1 MDITEEI
8 KMNVLVY
15 DNDEQIGIAAGNY
28 MCGQVLAK
36 PNSVLGLATGST
48 PLKPYD
54 HMIKL
59 FENGAVDFSKVTTFN
74 LDEYCNLDVND
85 KNSYHTFMHE
95 NLFDHI
101 NIPEEN
107 INFLDGN
114 AEDLEQECES
124 YEKKIKAAGGI
135 DIQLLGIGSNGHIAF
150 NEPSDSFQ
158 RWSHVV
164 ELKESTIKDNSR
176 FFKTIEEVPTRA
188 VTMGIGSI
196 MQAKRILII
205 ALGENK
211 ADAIKQLIDG
221 NVTPQCPAS
230 VLQFHTDVTLM
241 IDKGAASKINWGLQ

>member
-1 MDITEEI
+1 
-8 KMNVLVY
+8 MNVLVY
-15 DNDEQIGIAAGNY
+15 DNEEQIGIAAGNY

-36 PNSVLGLATGST
+36 PSSVLGLATGST
-48 PLKPYD
+48 PLKPYG

-74 LDEYCNLDVND
+74 LDEYCKLDVND
-85 KNSYHTFMHE
+85 KNSYHRFMHD
-95 NLFDHI
+95 NLFDHL

-107 INFLDGN
+107 IHFLNGN
-114 AEDLEQECES
+114 AEDLEQECKE
-124 YEKKIKAAGGI
+124 YEERIKAAGGI

-164 ELKESTIKDNSR
+164 ALKESTIQDNSR
-176 FFKTIEEVPTRA
+176 FFNSIEEVPTHA

-205 ALGENK
+205 AIGENK
-211 ADAIKQLIDG
+211 AKAIKQLIDG

-241 IDKGAASKINWGLQ
+241 LDKGAASLI

>member
-1 MDITEEI
+1 
-8 KMNVLVY
+8 MNVLVY

-36 PNSVLGLATGST
+36 PDSVLGLATGST
-48 PLKPYD
+48 PLKPYG
-54 HMIKL
+54 HMIRLYKD
-59 FENGAVDFSKVTTFN
+59 GAVDFSRVTTFN
-74 LDEYCNLDVND
+74 LDEYCRLDVND
-85 KNSYHTFMHE
+85 KNSYHTFMYE
-95 NLFDHI
+95 NLFNHI
-101 NIPEEN
+101 NIPKEN
-107 INFLDGN
+107 INFLNGN
-114 AEDLEQECES
+114 ADDLDKECKE
-124 YEKKIKAAGGI
+124 YEMRIKKSGGI

-164 ELKESTIKDNSR
+164 RLKESTIADNSR
-176 FFKTIEEVPTRA
+176 FFNSIDEVPTHA

-205 ALGENK
+205 AIGENK
-211 ADAIKQLIDG
+211 ANAIKQLIDG

-241 IDKGAASKINWGLQ
+241 LDRGAASKI